1 MSNLFAKLEYEAFRA
16 GINPRTKEA
25 QDWFRKKAQQM
36 RTVNRNQLLQDDQVK
51 LVNRQNPLIG
61 SMNMFFY
68 DPKHKDTLPY
78 YDRFP
83 LTIIVGPAEKG
94 FYGLNLH
101 YLPNVLRAKFLDSLL
116 DITNNKKYDEST
128 RFQVSYKML
137 QASSKMRYF
146 KPCYKHYLTKH
157 VKSRM
162 ARVEAPE
169 WEIAA
174 FLPTADFEKSN
185 RGSIYADS
193 RKML

>member
-1 MSNLFAKLEYEAFRA
+1 
-16 GINPRTKEA
+16 
-25 QDWFRKKAQQM
+25 
-36 RTVNRNQLLQDDQVK
+36 
-51 LVNRQNPLIG
+51 
-61 SMNMFFY
+61 
-68 DPKHKDTLPY
+68 
-78 YDRFP
+78 
-83 LTIIVGPAEKG
+83 
-94 FYGLNLH
+94 
-101 YLPNVLRAKFLDSLL
+101 
-116 DITNNKKYDEST
+116 
-128 RFQVSYKML
+128 ML